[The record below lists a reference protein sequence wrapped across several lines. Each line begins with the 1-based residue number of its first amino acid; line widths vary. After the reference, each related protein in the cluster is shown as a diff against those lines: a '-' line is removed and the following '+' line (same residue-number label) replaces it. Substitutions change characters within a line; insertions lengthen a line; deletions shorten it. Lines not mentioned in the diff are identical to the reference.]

1 MIAYLNRHKKKMRL
15 FATAFIITLL
25 TGLMPL
31 NTLADNTTVQDVTM
45 VFILENNGYTIN
57 GQLTK
62 MDVKP
67 TIVESR
73 TMLPIRYVAEPLG
86 ATIGWDEETQ
96 KVTVSLADTKIELWV
111 GQSNAKVNGATVPID
126 GDNTSVKPLIL
137 SSRTMLPVRF
147 VAETLGCKV
156 GWQEETKEVTIT
168 NKLSS
173 IIPGMEMKAFPQW
186 ELSGIQTPIA
196 IRPEMEMKA
205 TLKSWDDA
213 EKDKPITV
221 IHKEADIPVVMDIG
235 RGYDVFGM
243 YANTNSLRQRVL
255 DTDKLINDGKM
266 ERMTFNEYT
275 EEFIEGKNISEYSRA
290 MSSRA
295 SGGGSFL
302 GFGGSVSVNYDTN
315 IVKKSENY
323 YATHYYL
330 VKKYG
335 VYVVSGTNLKNYMTD
350 HARKAINDIHTPP
363 EYIFE
368 NYGHYV
374 YVNGIVGGRIDY
386 NMTAKASSVST
397 YEGFRAAAKAKF
409 NAVVVN
415 AGASGSYSTET
426 EKKNYESV
434 KEGNFKVY
442 GGVPIDIG
450 MIKND
455 YTALNKW
462 ALSVTGE
469 EKMVDFGKGSK
480 ALIPIW
486 ELCDDQLRAEKLRKA
501 FEEESK
507 GQTVNWAKEQYIV
520 DIVIVEGKTEIQAR
534 EQVPAGYMPI
544 DVDLNKGAHGR
555 YIFLC
560 YVKGEEIDDAYTDFF
575 MEQTKSVPESLTL
588 KRSHNANEAVFTRI
602 TTNLNSGCATDF
614 GKIPPL
620 YLWSTQYKW
629 TSGNKSKTPITEID
643 VVLNIDEKPDD
654 WEVVYFFNSQK
665 LGNANAGTKGKNIY
679 IIYKR
684 AE

>member
-1 MIAYLNRHKKKMRL
+1 MRL

-111 GQSNAKVNGATVPID
+111 GQSNAKVNGVTVPID
-126 GDNTSVKPLIL
+126 EDNINVKPLIL
-137 SSRTMLPVRF
+137 NSRTMLPVRF
-147 VAETLGCKV
+147 VSETLGCNV

-168 NKLSS
+168 NMLSTF
-173 IIPGMEMKAFPQW
+173 IPGLKIVPFFPN
-186 ELSGIQTPIA
+186 LGLGVIQTPIA
-196 IRPEMEMKA
+196 NDPEMEMEA
-205 TLKSWDDA
+205 TIKSWDDA
-213 EKDKPITV
+213 EKDKPFKV
-221 IHKEADIPVVMDIG
+221 MHKEADIPVVMDIG

-243 YANTNSLRQRVL
+243 YANTNSLRQAIL

-295 SGGGSFL
+295 SGGGSFF

-315 IVKKSENY
+315 IVKTSENY

-350 HARKAINDIHTPP
+350 HARKAINDINISPQ
-363 EYIFE
+363 YIFE

-374 YVNGIVGGRIDY
+374 YVNGIVGGRVDY

-397 YEGFRAAAKAKF
+397 YEGFRTAAKAKF

-415 AGASGSYSTET
+415 ASASGSYSTET

-442 GGVPIDIG
+442 GGAPIDIG

-455 YTALNKW
+455 YAALNKW
-462 ALSVTGE
+462 AHSVTGE
-469 EKMVDFGKGSK
+469 EKLVDFGKGSK

-486 ELCDDQLRAEKLRKA
+486 DLCDDQTRAEKLRKA

-520 DIVIVEGKTEIQAR
+520 DIVIVEGQTEKQAR
-534 EQVPAGYMPI
+534 DLVPAGYMPI
-544 DVDLNKGAHGR
+544 DVDLNKGAKGK
-555 YIFLC
+555 YIYLC
-560 YVKGEEIDDAYTDFF
+560 YLKGEEIDDAYTDFF
-575 MEQTKSVPESLTL
+575 MEPPVSLVEL
-588 KRSHNANEAVFTRI
+588 AKPKRSHNANVAVFKQI
-602 TTNLNSGCATDF
+602 PKNLNNGAKF
-614 GKIPPL
+614 GFYPAQAL
-620 YLWSTQYKW
+620 YLWTTRS
-629 TSGNKSKTPITEID
+629 SENKSKTPVINID
-643 VVLNIDEKPDD
+643 VLVDNLDKKPDD

-665 LGNANAGTKGKNIY
+665 PGNANEGTSGNSIY

-684 AE
+684 V